1 MNDEEIRA
9 FAKDFETFMERADV
23 EIQNYFAREAHRK
36 YLKWYYE
43 IEAAKHEVTVDYY
56 MQEFI

>member
-9 FAKDFETFMERADV
+9 FAQDFETFMERADV

-36 YLKWYYE
+36 YLQGYYE

>member
-1 MNDEEIRA
+1 MNDEEIKA
-9 FAKDFETFMERADV
+9 IPKDYETFMERADV

-36 YLKWYYE
+36 YLQGYYE

>member
-36 YLKWYYE
+36 YLQGYYQ

>member
-1 MNDEEIRA
+1 MNDEEIKQ
-9 FAKDFETFMERADV
+9 FAQDFETFMERADV

-36 YLKWYYE
+36 YLQGYYE

>member
-1 MNDEEIRA
+1 MNDEEIKA
-9 FAKDFETFMERADV
+9 FAQDFETFMERADV

-36 YLKWYYE
+36 YLQGYYE

>member
-1 MNDEEIRA
+1 MNDEEIKA
-9 FAKDFETFMERADV
+9 FAKDFETLMERADV

-36 YLKWYYE
+36 YLQGYYE

>member
-9 FAKDFETFMERADV
+9 FAKDFDTFMERADV

-36 YLKWYYE
+36 YLQGYYE
-43 IEAAKHEVTVDYY
+43 IEAAKHEVTVDYF

>member
-1 MNDEEIRA
+1 
-9 FAKDFETFMERADV
+9 MERADV

-36 YLKWYYE
+36 YLQGYYE

>member
-36 YLKWYYE
+36 YLQGYYE

-56 MQEFI
+56 MQEVI

>member
-1 MNDEEIRA
+1 MTDEEIKA
-9 FAKDFETFMERADV
+9 FMKDFEAFMDRADV

-36 YLKWYYE
+36 YLQGYYE